1 MPIVRRLYNKVRCCL
16 LRWLPARFP
25 SSGRF
30 NIWMTVSYNDASRHL
45 VRYAGLAENGQVI
58 IIEPESA
65 GAKSVVMIS
74 TQLWDAMLDRLL
86 LSVHSAELHD
96 GHELSIAGLP
106 IHGHGK
112 TAEEALVHL
121 AKAVMSYCAAYAK
134 STEKQALEPYAQ
146 ALVLKLMRL
155 VNDRN
160 KLMRQ
165 LSDSITR

>member
-1 MPIVRRLYNKVRCCL
+1 MV
-16 LRWLPARFP
+16 PAPRSLP
-25 SSGRF
+25 SSGRL

-45 VRYAGLAENGQVI
+45 ERYAGLAEKGQVI
-58 IIEPESA
+58 TIEPESV
-65 GAKSVVMIS
+65 GATSVAMLS

-86 LSVHSAELHD
+86 LTVHSAQLHE
-96 GHELSIAGLP
+96 GHVLSIAGLP

-121 AKAVMSYCAAYAK
+121 AKAVMSHCAAYAK

-160 KLMRQ
+160 RLMRL